1 MSAQILRLLAT
12 VASWV
17 VLKNAIRLHA
27 HGFFFSPYILR
38 TPVFGYFL
46 PTVLQVHLACYEH
59 CVVLVDTSWQIK
71 LIY

>member
-27 HGFFFSPYILR
+27 HGFFFHHTFCEPLSLGTSCLPYYKCIL
-38 TPVFGYFL
+38 
-46 PTVLQVHLACYEH
+46 
-59 CVVLVDTSWQIK
+59 LVMSIV
-71 LIY
+71 